1 MTVAAPLGGAKDGE
15 SMAVT
20 MGALPAGAN
29 EDESTIVGGGGCDVA
44 GGALTTPMGV
54 DCESDVDGVAAGA
67 RADDDDGGGA
77 SLRSTTVSLVGSG
90 LGGCVPPS
98 RRPPSPAGVSGGAAR
113 VCLNLEVFCGMVG
126 PVGGTEGGMGPEVVA
141 AGGGLGGA
149 P

>member
-15 SMAVT
+15 SIAVT
-20 MGALPAGAN
+20 TGALPAGAN
-29 EDESTIVGGGGCDVA
+29 EDESTIVGGGGC
-44 GGALTTPMGV
+44 GALTTPMGV
-54 DCESDVDGVAAGA
+54 DCESDGDRVAAGA

-77 SLRSTTVSLVGSG
+77 SLRSTTISLVGSG

-113 VCLNLEVFCGMVG
+113 VSLNLEVFCGTVG
-126 PVGGTEGGMGPEVVA
+126 PVGGAEGWMGPEAVA